1 VGGVLL
7 VRRRRAP
14 PSNVRSLRDRN
25 GGASPL
31 RPCTA
36 ELCSPL
42 ADASHSENI
51 SCKIHGSG
59 YPGFAKLATGRV
71 RPTADFRGAHC
82 LPAVCGSS
90 CVVFNPY
97 AVLNSVRGSKV
108 PPPAWTKRVYQ
119 SSEFGACS
127 RMEPQGCERDRWVKP
142 RGRNKRERM
151 SQNFRSWTFPKKEEF
166 RLFNI
171 SVFQVS
177 SQR

>member
-1 VGGVLL
+1 M
-7 VRRRRAP
+7 
-14 PSNVRSLRDRN
+14 SSLRDRN
-25 GGASPL
+25 GEASSASPL
-31 RPCTA
+31 HPCTA

-71 RPTADFRGAHC
+71 RPTVDFRGAHC
-82 LPAVCGSS
+82 LPAVCGRS
-90 CVVFNPY
+90 CVPFNRD

-119 SSEFGACS
+119 LSEFGDCS

-166 RLFNI
+166 R
-171 SVFQVS
+171 FQHFSFS
-177 SQR
+177 SIIPTLNEYPTSKLR

>member
-82 LPAVCGSS
+82 LPAVCGRS
-90 CVVFNPY
+90 CVAFNRDT
-97 AVLNSVRGSKV
+97 VLN
-108 PPPAWTKRVYQ
+108 AY
-119 SSEFGACS
+119 GALKS
-127 RMEPQGCERDRWVKP
+127 RRPL
-142 RGRNKRERM
+142 GRNGFTNYLNSAPAREWSHRDV
-151 SQNFRSWTFPKKEEF
+151 SEIDGLSREAE
-166 RLFNI
+166 I
-171 SVFQVS
+171 SGS
-177 SQR
+177 E